1 MRQGDQAGGMRTSRP
16 SSSPIRRQRARDLAI
31 RFGSELRIARAG
43 AGLTQIQVGRL
54 AGCSQQQVS
63 RAERGVVDVSL
74 VTRCRVVAACGF
86 ELGWRLYPMRTVRL
100 RDSGQLEIAT
110 AIGAAAHPSARI
122 ALEVPVAPRDLRA
135 ADVVITF
142 PDEIVHVEIE
152 RSLVDLQGQ
161 LRAAQLKRQTLA
173 EHEERP
179 VRLVLAVPD
188 TATAR
193 RAISDIGPLVER
205 ALPATSRT
213 IWKAIR
219 TGRAL
224 GADGL
229 LFVRLASMTLRARHH
244 D

>member
-1 MRQGDQAGGMRTSRP
+1 MRTCRP
-16 SSSPIRRQRARDLAI
+16 SSSTIGRQRAHDLAR

-43 AGLTQIQVGRL
+43 VGLTQLQVGRL

-63 RAERGVVDVSL
+63 RAERGAVDVSL
-74 VTRCRVVAACGF
+74 VTRCRLVAACGF
-86 ELGWRLYPMRTVRL
+86 ELGWRLYPARTVRL

-135 ADVVITF
+135 ADLVITL

-161 LRAAQLKRQTLA
+161 LRAAQLKRQALA

-188 TATAR
+188 TAASR
-193 RAISDIGPLVER
+193 RAISEVGPLVTR
-205 ALPATSRT
+205 TLPATSRT
-213 IWKAIR
+213 IWKSIR
-219 TGRAL
+219 TGRVL

-229 LFVRLASMTLRARHH
+229 LFVRPASLVARAPRS
-244 D
+244 